1 MTNNQSS
8 RSYYTE
14 ENFIHESNTPTSL
27 PGSWSVSA
35 GVAVWTE
42 FSESRDPM
50 HRREPCLS
58 DGQEVRSFMVK
69 DVSQKFFFVLKRA
82 GVEET

>member
-27 PGSWSVSA
+27 PGSWSVSG
-35 GVAVWTE
+35 GVTIWTE
-42 FSESRDPM
+42 FGESRVPM
-50 HRREPCLS
+50 HREPCLS
-58 DGQEVRSFMVK
+58 YVQKVRSFIID